1 MTGGR
6 RSEAIVRHGLKLRVS
21 VSLCVL
27 LAAATVLTFFV
38 VTSFWLRE
46 SALALARE
54 KEVELVLLAD
64 KMHFRHMELSGG
76 DGFFSALVSESV
88 RGSGAVAGCAQAASG
103 KPTCVGDSPQHHGIL
118 EQTLGDALQT
128 KGSKR
133 TLSGLTWVVG
143 VPGNKYLDIAVLLAP
158 PGQAAGA
165 VALRYPLQPHY
176 ARIQTTQRYVAG
188 YLGVNLLI
196 LLVVGFFRFRR
207 TIFHPL
213 ENLIRLTDSY
223 SDESGVPFLALQ
235 GGDELAQLA
244 GSMQQMLGRIKADR
258 EKLQQ
263 HVASLQKVNQQLLAT
278 REEMVRTE
286 KLSSVGRL
294 AAGLAHE
301 IGNPIG
307 IVQGYLSLIR
317 QPDVSD
323 QEKREFCERAEHE
336 LQRISQLVRQLL
348 DLSRPASGIKEEVD
362 VHQVLHEVLALLQP
376 QPLLDGIEVL
386 TIFTAEDVVVYGNG
400 GQLLQVFLNCLI
412 NAADAIRAK
421 GGDGRGRIEISTES
435 FDALAEPSMRITIFD
450 NGTGL
455 VQETAANAFDPFFT
469 TKEPG
474 QGTGLGLSV
483 SYALIKAI
491 GGNISLANRE
501 GGGAVVSI
509 VLPVMKS

>member
-1 MTGGR
+1 MTGGGR
-6 RSEAIVRHGLKLRVS
+6 VEAIERHGLKLRVS

-27 LAAATVLTFFV
+27 LAVATVLTFFV

-46 SALALARE
+46 SALSLARE
-54 KEVELVLLAD
+54 KEVELALLAE
-64 KMHFRHMELSGG
+64 KMNFHHMELSQG
-76 DGFFSALVSESV
+76 DGFFSALVSASV
-88 RGSGAVAGCAQAASG
+88 RSSGAVTGCARTASG
-103 KPTCVGDSPQHHGIL
+103 RTTCVGDSPQHHEIL
-118 EQTLGDALQT
+118 EQALGDALQA
-128 KGSKR
+128 KGNIR
-133 TLSGLTWVVG
+133 ILSGMAWVAG
-143 VPGNKYLDIAVLLAP
+143 VPGNKYLDIAVRLAP
-158 PGQAAGA
+158 PGQAVGV
-165 VALRYPLQPHY
+165 VALRYPLEPHY
-176 ARIQTTQRYVAG
+176 TRIQTTQRYVAG

-207 TIFHPL
+207 TIFHPV

-263 HVASLQKVNQQLLAT
+263 HVASLQKANQQLIAT

-286 KLSSVGRL
+286 KLASVGRL

-307 IVQGYLSLIR
+307 IVQGYLGLIQ

-323 QEKREFCERAEHE
+323 REKREFCARAEHE

-348 DLSRPASGIKEEVD
+348 DLSRPASGVQEEID
-362 VHQVLHEVLALLQP
+362 VCQVVREVVALLQP
-376 QPLLDGIEVL
+376 QPLLDGIEVRSS
-386 TIFTAEDVVVYGNG
+386 FAAKDVSVYGNR
-400 GQLLQVFLNCLI
+400 GQLLQVLLNCLI

-421 GGDGRGRIEISTES
+421 GGDGRGVIEISTES
-435 FDALAEPSMRITIFD
+435 LDVLAEPSMRIIILD
-450 NGTGL
+450 TGAGL
-455 VQETAANAFDPFFT
+455 AQEAVANAFDPFFT

-483 SYALIKAI
+483 SYALIKAM

-509 VLPVMKS
+509 VLPVMKA